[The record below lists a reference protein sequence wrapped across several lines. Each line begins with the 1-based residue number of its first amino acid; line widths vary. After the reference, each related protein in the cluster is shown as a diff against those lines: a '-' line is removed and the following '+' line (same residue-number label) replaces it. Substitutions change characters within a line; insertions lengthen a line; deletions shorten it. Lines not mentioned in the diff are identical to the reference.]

1 MSMQV
6 YKAKVAEH
14 QLLSGSFQY
23 LHLELLQPHRIEF
36 QAGQYAIVTIDPK
49 KGIKR
54 NYSIASLP
62 SMDHAIELL
71 VDVKPG
77 GDGSRYLANLK
88 PGDEV
93 EFAGPFG
100 SFVVDNSA
108 SLEARGAKQDN
119 ELPATTHEL
128 LFVATG
134 SGISAV
140 RSMILDQLIT
150 RKFPGK
156 IRLWWGMRYAQD
168 CFWIEDFDELEEENP
183 NFEWDLILSKA
194 PDDWPLHAGHV
205 TPHVLTYVRTQN
217 SKLKTQNDMSFY
229 LCGNRFMIEEVSTE
243 LVKLGITAERIHS
256 EKFF

>member
-100 SFVVDNSA
+100 SFVVQSPITNHQS
-108 SLEARGAKQDN
+108 
-119 ELPATTHEL
+119 PEL
-128 LFVATG
+128 LFAATG

-150 RKFPGK
+150 RKFIGK

-217 SKLKTQNDMSFY
+217 SKLKTQNDTSFY

>member
-1 MSMQV
+1 
-6 YKAKVAEH
+6 
-14 QLLSGSFQY
+14 
-23 LHLELLQPHRIEF
+23 
-36 QAGQYAIVTIDPK
+36 
-49 KGIKR
+49 
-54 NYSIASLP
+54 
-62 SMDHAIELL
+62 MDHAIELL

-77 GDGSRYLANLK
+77 GDGSRYLESLK

-93 EFAGPFG
+93 EFTGPFG
-100 SFVVDNSA
+100 NFIVKDDEVGTRAEGQGMKENDEQRTGN
-108 SLEARGAKQDN
+108 R
-119 ELPATTHEL
+119 EL

-140 RSMILDQLIT
+140 RSMILDQLIAKRFT
-150 RKFPGK
+150 GK

-168 CFWIEDFDELEEENP
+168 CFWIEDFDELEEENA

-205 TPHVLTYVRTQN
+205 TPHVLKYVRTQN
-217 SKLKTQNDMSFY
+217 SKLKIQNTMSFY
-229 LCGNRFMIEEVSTE
+229 LCGNRFMIEELSTE